1 MVTPDDRAGIG
12 CELRFDGRVAGSAG
26 LTRVLATEGRPSG
39 IQVNGVLPGAVTR
52 AQRSTDESR
61 SPSHEI
67 DMSPTLVAPGVVWL
81 VHEQC
86 VVSGKFFATS
96 SGRMGAVYTRVAEG
110 YQAPDLKE
118 WALDAARDNWQQI
131 EASEPAIIAENA
143 RTTRTF
149 ASQRFA
155 RTSRACQRR
164 SHSEVRASHD
174 VSGRSVSW
182 N

>member
-1 MVTPDDRAGIG
+1 MVTPDDRAGIE
-12 CELRFDGRVAGSAG
+12 CELRFDGRVAVVTGAG
-26 LTRVLATEGRPSG
+26 RGIGREFAHLLAAR
-39 IQVNGVLPGAVTR
+39 GAVTR

-96 SGRMGAVYTRVAEG
+96 SGRMGAVYTGVAEG

-118 WALDAARDNWQQI
+118 WTLEAARDNWQQI
-131 EASEPAIIAENA
+131 AASEPAIIAENA
-143 RTTRTF
+143 RDYKDFRIAAF
-149 ASQRFA
+149 RKN
-155 RTSRACQRR
+155 
-164 SHSEVRASHD
+164 VK
-174 VSGRSVSW
+174 SVPETIA
-182 N
+182 

>member
-1 MVTPDDRAGIG
+1 MVTPDDRAGIES
-12 CELRFDGRVAGSAG
+12 ELRFDGRVAGSAG
-26 LTRVLATEGRPSG
+26 LTRVLATEGRPFG

-86 VVSGKFFATS
+86 VVSSKFFATS
-96 SGRMGAVYTRVAEG
+96 SGRMGAVYTGVAEG

-118 WALDAARDNWQQI
+118 WTLEAARDNWQQI
-131 EASEPAIIAENA
+131 AASEPPINAENA
-143 RTTRTF
+143 RDYKDFRIAAF
-149 ASQRFA
+149 RMN
-155 RTSRACQRR
+155 
-164 SHSEVRASHD
+164 VK
-174 VSGRSVSW
+174 SVPETIA
-182 N
+182 

>member
-1 MVTPDDRAGIG
+1 VVTPDDRAGIE
-12 CELRFDGRVAGSAG
+12 CELRFDGRVAVVTGAG
-26 LTRVLATEGRPSG
+26 RGIGREFAHLLAAR
-39 IQVNGVLPGAVTR
+39 GAVTR

-96 SGRMGAVYTRVAEG
+96 SGRMGAVYTGVAEG

-118 WALDAARDNWQQI
+118 WTLEAARDNWQQI
-131 EASEPAIIAENA
+131 AASEPAIIAENA
-143 RTTRTF
+143 RDYKDFRIAAF
-149 ASQRFA
+149 RKN
-155 RTSRACQRR
+155 
-164 SHSEVRASHD
+164 VK
-174 VSGRSVSW
+174 SVPETIA
-182 N
+182 